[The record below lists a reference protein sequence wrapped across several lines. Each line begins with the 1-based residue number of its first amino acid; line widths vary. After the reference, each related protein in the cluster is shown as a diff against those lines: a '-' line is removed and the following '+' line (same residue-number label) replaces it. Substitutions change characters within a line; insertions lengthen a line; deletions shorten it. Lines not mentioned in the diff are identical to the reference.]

1 MQENSVNGLF
11 LLDKHEGIT
20 SHTAVKRVQRLFD
33 APSAGHTGTLDPLAT
48 GVLPVLLGR
57 AVKASEFLVE
67 TDKHYEA
74 VLRLGVTTDTEDM
87 TGAILSQV
95 DVLPSADIVLEAAA
109 HFVGEILQTPPMYSA
124 IRVDGRRLM
133 ELARGGKTVE
143 REPRPITIHSLSL
156 TPLSA
161 SDYRLRVVCSKGT
174 YIRTLCADIGAYL
187 GCGGAMAALRRT
199 ETAGFSIDRCMTLE
213 ELESLS
219 PEARMAHLMPVE
231 SLFSELQI
239 VRLSAFYARLAH
251 SGQEIYL
258 SKIKRSLPLQT
269 RVRLYDEQGFFAMG
283 EVRDFQ
289 DGAAIKPIKLFRL

>member
-1 MQENSVNGLF
+1 MQENTVNGLF

-48 GVLPVLLGR
+48 GVLPILLGR

-87 TGAILSQV
+87 TGTILTKV
-95 DVLPSADIVLEAAA
+95 DVLPSADAVLEAAM

-133 ELARGGKTVE
+133 ELAREGKTVW
-143 REPRPITIHSLSL
+143 REPRPITVHSLSV
-156 TPLSA
+156 TPLSS

-187 GCGGAMAALRRT
+187 GCGGAMASLRRT

-213 ELESLS
+213 ELEALS
-219 PEARMAHLMPVE
+219 PAARMAHLLPVE
-231 SLFSELQI
+231 SLFSELQ
-239 VRLSAFYARLAH
+239 VVQLSAFYARLAH

-269 RVRLYDEQGFFAMG
+269 RVRLYDEQGFFALG
-283 EVRDFQ
+283 EVRDFS